1 MPSYTTN
8 HVTSYITNLPVYQ
21 PAGKQTGKLE
31 MYIIHG
37 SMIQLWV
44 NWQYIL
50 YLVQWFNYESINRNL
65 LDYFD
70 LKSILDLKMPSYTT
84 NHVTSYITNLPVYQ
98 PSGKHTGKSEIHGS
112 PMSQLVIHHK
122 LAYWTTL
129 TEKVYWTIWRC
140 LHTSPINDK
149 PACLSTCQKTDRQMS
164 Q

>member
-1 MPSYTTN
+1 MPKQNPKMPSYMTNQTDRQIQWFNYESINRNLLDYFDLKSILDLKMPSYTTN

-84 NHVTSYITNLPVYQ
+84 NH
-98 PSGKHTGKSEIHGS
+98 
-112 PMSQLVIHHK
+112 SQIHK
-122 LAYWTTL
+122 L
-129 TEKVYWTIWRC
+129 
-140 LHTSPINDK
+140 N
-149 PACLSTCQKTDRQMS
+149 
-164 Q
+164 